1 MLAHARCAEIVAL
14 AADGDDERIVTKAAP
29 RGHLVTLLVD
39 VGGQLNFTPLPVQA
53 DHLANAVAEVVPM
66 RLREVVDLVHGEI
79 HGSRS
84 DLVQQRL
91 P

>member
-14 AADGDDERIVTKAAP
+14 AAHCDNERVVTKAAHG
-29 RGHLVTLLVD
+29 RDLATLLVD
-39 VGGQLNFTPLPVQA
+39 VGGQLNFTPLPIEA
-53 DHLANAVAEVVPM
+53 DHLANSVAEAVPV